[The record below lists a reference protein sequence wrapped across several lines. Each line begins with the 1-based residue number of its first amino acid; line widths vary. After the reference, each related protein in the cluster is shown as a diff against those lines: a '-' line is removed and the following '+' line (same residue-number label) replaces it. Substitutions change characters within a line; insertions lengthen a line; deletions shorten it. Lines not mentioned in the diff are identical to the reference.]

1 MKSNILIHVPHSS
14 IYLPDEFYKRSIL
27 SKEKIEKENIF
38 ISDYLIDTFIPENV
52 NIIKFEYSRMFCDVE
67 RFKEGE
73 KEIMSKY
80 GMGVIYEKDHN
91 GNNFIILDDKYKENI
106 IKNIYD
112 KHHKLLD
119 DKVTDIL
126 KTHSKAYII
135 DLHSFSE
142 KFVKKVLNKGKCP
155 DICVGYDDGYCN
167 INLINMIVNHFKSY
181 GYTVKIN
188 YPYSGSIIPNKY
200 FKENNTS
207 INSFMIEINKNLY
220 LDNNVKLNNKK
231 YNSLKS
237 CMDDFYKILNNYIS
251 NENISD

>member
-1 MKSNILIHVPHSS
+1 MKGNILIHIPHSS
-14 IYLPDEFYKRSIL
+14 LYLPEKFYENIIF
-27 SKEKIEKENIF
+27 SKEQTDEENIF
-38 ISDYLIDTFIPENV
+38 VSDYLVDKFIPENV

-67 RFKEGE
+67 RFKDDE
-73 KEIMSKY
+73 KEVMSKY
-80 GMGVIYEKDHN
+80 GMGVIYEKNHN
-91 GNNFIILDDKYKENI
+91 EEKFINLNDEYKSNI

-112 KHHKLLD
+112 KHHRLLD

-126 KTHSKAYII
+126 TVHQKIYII

-142 KFVKKVLNKGKCP
+142 EFVKKVLNKENCP
-155 DICVGYDDGYCN
+155 DICVGYDDGFCD
-167 INLINMIVNHFKSY
+167 LGLVNMTVNHFEKY
-181 GYTVKIN
+181 GYTVKTN

-237 CMDDFYKILNNYIS
+237 CMDDFYKILNDYIG